1 LLGINVG
8 LARMAA
14 FGLAG
19 LLGGLAALLLIPLI
33 AVDFQAGLGMTM
45 RGFIAA
51 ALAGMIPARGV
62 IMGLSLG
69 IFESF
74 VSTYLDALAQDPI
87 VFLVLIGISL
97 WQSRKIRYG
106 GGLRA

>member
-1 LLGINVG
+1 
-8 LARMAA
+8 
-14 FGLAG
+14 
-19 LLGGLAALLLIPLI
+19 
-33 AVDFQAGLGMTM
+33 
-45 RGFIAA
+45 
-51 ALAGMIPARGV
+51 MIPARG
-62 IMGLSLG
+62 IITGLSLG

-87 VFLVLIGISL
+87 VFLVLIGIAL